1 MPLISKQVARSKRLA
16 RPKHGARPTARTPLD
31 VPDPLGFGARLAELV
46 AEMQDAYQA
55 PLRAPLHELLLV
67 SFSPTSLRRMLDAHA
82 ARDRP
87 AVFRDHP
94 VGFLAKIMM
103 YPGDA
108 NGFCRAVGT
117 LLRITGTSPIAESD
131 EQPDDDP
138 EDPPLTT
145 DTCRNPISKSD
156 YEEGLRKSRG
166 RR

>member
-1 MPLISKQVARSKRLA
+1 MPLISKQVARSERLA

-31 VPDPLGFGARLAELV
+31 VPDPLGFGTKLAEII
-46 AEMQDAYQA
+46 AEMQDAYRA

-67 SFSPTSLRRMLDAHA
+67 SFSPTLLRRMLDSPT
-82 ARDRP
+82 ARDC
-87 AVFRDHP
+87 P
-94 VGFLAKIMM
+94 VSFLAKTIM

-117 LLRITGTSPIAESD
+117 LLRITGASPIAESD

-138 EDPPLTT
+138 EDPPFMT

-156 YEEGLRKSRG
+156 YEEGVRKSLG
-166 RR
+166 RKRRR

>member
-67 SFSPTSLRRMLDAHA
+67 SFSPTSLRRMLDAPA

-87 AVFRDHP
+87 F
-94 VGFLAKIMM
+94 GFLAKIVM

-117 LLRITGTSPIAESD
+117 LLRITALSPIAESD
-131 EQPDDDP
+131 EHPDDDDS
-138 EDPPLTT
+138 EDPPFMT

-156 YEEGLRKSRG
+156 YKEGLRKSRG